1 MVKAFIVLTEDKL
14 AVPTTKM
21 VDHNGFDTGT
31 RVFCSLWALRIYAAL
46 TCMQVKQSYNKMQMN
61 TEKSIIKFY

>member
-1 MVKAFIVLTEDKL
+1 MVKAFTVLTEDKL
-14 AVPTTKM
+14 AVTTTKM

-31 RVFCSLWALRIYAAL
+31 RVFCSLWALCIYAAL
-46 TCMQVKQSYNKMQMN
+46 KCMQVNQSYNKIKIN